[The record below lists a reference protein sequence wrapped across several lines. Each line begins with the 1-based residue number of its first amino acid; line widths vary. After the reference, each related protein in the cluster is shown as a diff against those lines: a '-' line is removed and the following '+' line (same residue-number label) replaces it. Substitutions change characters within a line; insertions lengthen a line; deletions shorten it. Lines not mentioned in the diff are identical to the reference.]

1 MYILRYKKNA
11 VDLSVR
17 YKDRPMSPLDTAVY
31 WTEYV
36 IRHKGA
42 HHLKTAAVH
51 MPWYQYLLLDV
62 IAFLAF
68 VIISAFLV
76 AYYSLKT
83 LYRLFRTA
91 RKVKTN

>member
-1 MYILRYKKNA
+1 
-11 VDLSVR
+11 
-17 YKDRPMSPLDTAVY
+17 MSALDTAVY

-62 IAFLAF
+62 IAFLAAT
-68 VIISAFLV
+68 VISAFTIL
-76 AYYSLKT
+76 YYVLRT
-83 LYRLFRTA
+83 ICRCFRPA
-91 RKVKTN
+91 KKVKAKKH